1 MLVFNSSSE
10 FALANIS
17 ACNLVVVCC
26 WSLKEL
32 EKTLPLKRNP
42 MDLYYVLFVALRS
55 FSPCFL
61 NYKLEY

>member
-10 FALANIS
+10 FALASVS

-32 EKTLPLKRNP
+32 EKTLPLKEP
-42 MDLYYVLFVALRS
+42 HGPLLCYLLLSEAFHLA
-55 FSPCFL
+55 FL
-61 NYKLEY
+61 IIN